1 MNNSPILIET
11 GTKYFIKETLKNCRE
26 MKQNYYNKFI
36 NILLLLLLIFL
47 ILGFLY
53 YKKKSRLTPEEKL
66 QKSIEKETFFLN
78 KIKLIREND
87 GKKTN
92 DLITNLPQFKSH
104 FEVLHKKYYK
114 G

>member
-26 MKQNYYNKFI
+26 LKRNYYNKFI
-36 NILLLLLLIFL
+36 NILLLSLLIFL

-66 QKSIEKETFFLN
+66 KNSIDKETFFLN